1 MKKKKQL
8 QQLPDRKKFQTKRPE
23 ANGIV
28 KQNGRPD
35 PENGYNQYMYKS
47 ETAKAQLPKQI
58 QEERLLKQ
66 KGKTKHTTSSERIL
80 PEEAVN
86 LTNQR

>member
-1 MKKKKQL
+1 
-8 QQLPDRKKFQTKRPE
+8 
-23 ANGIV
+23 
-28 KQNGRPD
+28 
-35 PENGYNQYMYKS
+35 MYKS

-66 KGKTKHTTSSERIL
+66 KGKQKHTTSSERLL

-86 LTNQR
+86 LTNQRSAKSPQKKKLALNKNQDSKSPLNATNRAMS